1 MDLKALLNQALNSD
15 LVQKGTQQ
23 AQSLTKDKSQLAT
36 LGASALGGGLLGI
49 LMGSKK
55 SKKLG
60 KSALKIGGAA
70 ALGALAYKVYNDWQA
85 KQPASAPLAA
95 TFDEHNPRHELLILK
110 AMIAAAKADGHVDEQ
125 EMAHINQAV
134 NELGADASVQTLIEQ
149 ELKKPLDPTEIALL
163 AQTPAQASE
172 LYLASLLIV
181 DEQNFM
187 EKAYL
192 RELGKQMRLDDALIA
207 ELNQQVRGE

>member
-1 MDLKALLNQALNSD
+1 
-15 LVQKGTQQ
+15 
-23 AQSLTKDKSQLAT
+23 
-36 LGASALGGGLLGI
+36 
-49 LMGSKK
+49 
-55 SKKLG
+55 
-60 KSALKIGGAA
+60 
-70 ALGALAYKVYNDWQA
+70 
-85 KQPASAPLAA
+85 
-95 TFDEHNPRHELLILK
+95 
-110 AMIAAAKADGHVDEQ
+110 MIAAAKADGHVDEQ

-207 ELNQQVRGE
+207 DLNQQVRGE